1 MNACWPD
8 WKGDERKDRNTTAHL
23 SADRVKPAKTDGKS
37 NLYESQRF
45 WDAIAMTNDDLRASQ
60 GQARRTAAKQVE
72 ILVNRKV
79 AKGLAARQPQI
90 DDLRSKVDILKSKVE
105 GLMLEIDRLKN
116 QVDRLKSQSNDRST
130 RAQRNI
136 SHY

>member
-1 MNACWPD
+1 
-8 WKGDERKDRNTTAHL
+8 
-23 SADRVKPAKTDGKS
+23 
-37 NLYESQRF
+37 
-45 WDAIAMTNDDLRASQ
+45 MTNDDLRTSQ

-90 DDLRSKVDILKSKVE
+90 DDLRSKVDTLKSKVE
-105 GLMLEIDRLKN
+105 GLMIEIDRLKN
-116 QVDRLKSQSNDRST
+116 QVDQLKSQSSDRNI